1 MQCFCLARRN
11 HSCVL
16 FYVLV
21 YYIMCLHIVKYSC
34 LLRDARVDFTSFHRQ
49 RDSPTQ
55 TRPSIVKKQGGRQ
68 DFKNGGA
75 FNSLKCNVN
84 MKSSQAIYLQS
95 SYVPMRSSSKA
106 LKLLISKI
114 LKLQRSRALKLESYQ
129 APRLSRNQAIK
140 LSSY

>member
-75 FNSLKCNVN
+75 FNSLKYNVN

-95 SYVPMRSSSKA
+95 SQALKFQSSKALKLSSSKDLKLSSSKALRLSSSKA
-106 LKLLISKI
+106 LKL
-114 LKLQRSRALKLESYQ
+114 
-129 APRLSRNQAIK
+129 
-140 LSSY
+140 